1 MDYLCH
7 EIKTDRKRI
16 MKKIVLCLMMMLAGL
31 SYVSAQAKAD
41 IKFDK
46 TTHDFG
52 TMPVDT
58 GAVACTFTF
67 TNVGDA
73 PLVIHQAWA
82 SCGCT
87 VPEYT
92 QEPVLPGKTGTINVT
107 YKGNGLSGH
116 FQKSVTVYTNGKTD
130 TVRLYVKGD
139 MVRTK
144 DK

>member
-1 MDYLCH
+1 
-7 EIKTDRKRI
+7 

-92 QEPVLPGKTGTINVT
+92 QEPVTKAMVYRDIFRKVSRCTPTG
-107 YKGNGLSGH
+107 
-116 FQKSVTVYTNGKTD
+116 
-130 TVRLYVKGD
+130 RLI
-139 MVRTK
+139 R
-144 DK
+144 